1 MARLLVGLPALLG
14 DIQRYKKRFDMVE
27 LRPVDSSLPRIAT
40 LRGWRKNVPPG
51 FVFSVVLPRAVGEVV
66 EGRELDE
73 ALQTSLEAAT
83 AVEARCL
90 VLATTPAVRPTAQNR
105 KKLLALFAR
114 LPQEGV
120 VIAWEPSGIWERE
133 DVIALARA
141 GGVIP
146 VLDAAREPIP
156 PGPIAYTRLRALGKG
171 SALGAA
177 AIQRVADHL
186 RGRREAFVIVEG
198 AMDAT
203 RVRAGLLEALA
214 KSKVKPAGGML
225 VKPISSPLLAEDEEQ

>member
-27 LRPVDSSLPRIAT
+27 LRPVDSSIPRSAT

-66 EGRELDE
+66 EGPDLDE
-73 ALQTSLEAAT
+73 ALEVSLSTAI

-90 VLATTPAVRPTAQNR
+90 VLATPATFRPTAQNR
-105 KKLLALFAR
+105 KRLLALFAR

-120 VIAWEPSGIWERE
+120 VIAWEPAGIWERD
-133 DVIALARA
+133 DVIAVARSA
-141 GGVIP
+141 GVIP

-156 PGPIAYTRLRALGKG
+156 PGPIVYTRLRTLGKG
-171 SALGAA
+171 AALGSA

-198 AMDAT
+198 AMEAT
-203 RVRAGLLEALA
+203 RVRTGLHEALA
-214 KSKVKPAGGML
+214 KDKAKPAAAGML
-225 VKPISSPLLAEDEEQ
+225 VKPMSSLLAEDEEQ